1 MCNFAGACDPATNAR
16 TADAIKDLTNLVDFA
31 PQGMNTFA
39 YGTPASLGTVCEGGV
54 VAALYDC
61 NARSSLYAATVLDT
75 RNFGKLVFIGDYF
88 HGQKLHRKMNILTSR
103 YM

>member
-1 MCNFAGACDPATNAR
+1 VCNFAGACDPATNAH
-16 TADAIKDLTNLVDFA
+16 TAAAQRDLRNLLIGGIA

-61 NARSSLYAATVLDT
+61 NARSSLYAATVLDA
-75 RNFGKLVFIGDYF
+75 RSFSKFLRQFSRSEIA
-88 HGQKLHRKMNILTSR
+88 QKMDILTSR

>member
-1 MCNFAGACDPATNAR
+1 VCNFAGACDPATNAPT
-16 TADAIKDLTNLVDFA
+16 TAAKLDLTNLVGIA

-39 YGTPASLGTVCEGGV
+39 YGTPASLGTVCEEGV

-75 RNFGKLVFIGDYF
+75 RNFGKLFFFGDYF